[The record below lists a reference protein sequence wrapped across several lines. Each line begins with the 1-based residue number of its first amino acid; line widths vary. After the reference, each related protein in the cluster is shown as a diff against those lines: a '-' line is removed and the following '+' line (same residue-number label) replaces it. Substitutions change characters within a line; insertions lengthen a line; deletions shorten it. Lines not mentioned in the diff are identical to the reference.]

1 MRLKADLT
9 LFAVAVIWGTGF
21 ISQGIAARYRV
32 AYLFNGAS
40 FMLAGLLLIPFLPR
54 KTKFSASQLAWM
66 GIAGTV
72 LFLGSALQ
80 QVGILYTKVANAGFI
95 TSLYTVFTPFILWAI
110 FREKPHW
117 IDLAAV
123 SIASLGAYLLSTAGS
138 FQLQPGD
145 GYGIGPGD
153 HGKSGGDHNS
163 GNVKPGDDGEF
174 VIFGRTHEPVSVFP
188 IPTLGRLSWPNSTN
202 WRPSSA
208 RSPTSGST

>member
-21 ISQGIAARYRV
+21 ISQGIAARYHV

-54 KTKFSASQLAWM
+54 KTKFSASQLVWM

-72 LFLGSALQ
+72 LFLGSAFQ

-95 TSLYTVFTPFILWAI
+95 TSLYTVFTPFILWVL

-117 IDLAAV
+117 IDLVAV
-123 SIASLGAYLLSTAGS
+123 SIASLGAYLLSTSGR
-138 FQLQPGD
+138 FQFQAGD
-145 GYGIGPGD
+145 GLELGRVVGRTVLGD
-153 HGKSGGDHNS
+153 PRPPDGET
-163 GNVKPGDDGEF
+163 VKPQHVQDANLGH
-174 VIFGRTHEPVSVFP
+174 GRAKQIGALCQT
-188 IPTLGRLSWPNSTN
+188 G
-202 WRPSSA
+202 A
-208 RSPTSGST
+208 DQ